1 MPYTLFLVT
10 LGTIIGIGVGVVF
23 YFYRKQLDWGNSAKR
38 DSFAVGS
45 YAFALILAAGYG
57 LGLDT

>member
-1 MPYTLFLVT
+1 
-10 LGTIIGIGVGVVF
+10 VF
-23 YFYRKQLDWGNSAKR
+23 YFYRKQLNWGDSAKR